1 MANTPVRQYIGA
13 RYVPLFADPA
23 EWDNQR
29 TYEPLTI
36 VIHHGNSYTSRQ
48 YVPVGIDINNTD
60 FWALTGNY
68 NAQVEQYRKIAQA
81 GQTAND
87 LLTKMGITDN
97 TSAVNHINE
106 VEQSHDSTVNNTK
119 ALTALGAETVD
130 KATALKNYIHNPVT
144 GKTYNIL
151 IGDSWTQHG
160 AGPWNT
166 GNTWSEIISNK
177 LGLKYLNYAKGGTGF
192 VRQINGTDFTT
203 QAQEAA
209 TQTQYPHD
217 ECAFIFIMGGNND
230 VGTLADF
237 DAYVRN
243 IDTVYNTLKN
253 AYPAA
258 TIVMTGLNCPM
269 GHYFGSNLTKYAKP
283 LKTYGES
290 HGDIIFVDNPA
301 DYAFSPEITGLVQ
314 YHPTQLGSQIIARK
328 VLASMYGANQHSTT
342 ITTQKVWGY
351 IRHYFDGTNATATT
365 PRDIHSTLIKNEN
378 NATVNMFITGLV
390 SDPDD
395 DWDIAFNSTNVY
407 WDVETS
413 TPPAPITYILK
424 GKEAQQIF
432 ITGTCYVNDTPT
444 IVNFEY
450 KKIEDNKVCFKLITK
465 GLTPNFDT
473 TKYLLS
479 NVNIT
484 YTTPYPY
491 GAFNGTKFNI
501 INE

>member
-1 MANTPVRQYIGA
+1 MANHVFSDAEVAEILNLINGTRHTQYVGA
-13 RYVPLFADPA
+13 RYVPIFGRVNENTI
-23 EWDNQR
+23 EWDNEAP
-29 TYEPLTI
+29 YEPLTI
-36 VIHHGNSYTSRQ
+36 VLHKGNSYTSRQ
-48 YVPVGIDINNTD
+48 YVPAGIDITD
-60 FWALTGNY
+60 TEYWAQTGNY
-68 NAQVEQYRKIAQA
+68 NAQIEEYRKNAQA
-81 GQTAND
+81 GQKAND
-87 LLTKMGITDN
+87 LLTQMGVTDT
-97 TSAVNHINE
+97 TSADNLINE
-106 VEQSHDSTVNNTK
+106 IE
-119 ALTALGAETVD
+119 
-130 KATALKNYIHNPVT
+130 NPVT
-144 GKTYNIL
+144 GKTYNVL

-160 AGPWNT
+160 AGAWNT

-177 LGLKYLNYAKGGTGF
+177 LGLKYLNYGKGGTGF

-203 QAQEAA
+203 QAQAA
-209 TQTQYPHD
+209 ASQTQYPHD
-217 ECAFIFIMGGNND
+217 ECAFVFIMGGNND

-237 DAYVRN
+237 DTYVRN
-243 IDTVYNTLKN
+243 IDVVCSTLKN

-301 DYAFSPEITGLVQ
+301 DYAFSREINGPGLAQ

-342 ITTQKVWGY
+342 ITAQKRWGY
-351 IRHYFDGTNATATT
+351 IRHYFDGNTTTA
-365 PRDIHSTLIKNEN
+365 RDIHSTLIKNEN

-390 SDPDD
+390 SDPND
-395 DWDIAFNSTNVY
+395 DWDIGFNSTNVY

-413 TPPAPITYILK
+413 TPPAPITYILNGEEHNK
-424 GKEAQQIF
+424 IF
-432 ITGTCYVNDTPT
+432 MTGTCYVNNTPT
-444 IVNFEY
+444 TVNFEY
-450 KKIEDNKVCFKLITK
+450 KKFEDNKVCFKLITK
-465 GLTPNFDT
+465 GLTPNLDT

-479 NVNIT
+479 NLNIT

-491 GAFNGTKFNI
+491 GSFNGTEYNI